1 MRLVAE
7 MRWRLY
13 ELEIAGCP
21 DSLADYVKQ
30 ARKGFRTKARDWDF
44 IDFRIQMT
52 GEFFKSFDQ
61 NSWRNSCKIL
71 QGFDNFK
78 N

>member
-1 MRLVAE
+1 MI
-7 MRWRLY
+7 Y
-13 ELEIAGCP
+13 EVSSQI
-21 DSLADYVKQ
+21 KQ

-61 NSWRNSCKIL
+61 NSAWNSCEIF